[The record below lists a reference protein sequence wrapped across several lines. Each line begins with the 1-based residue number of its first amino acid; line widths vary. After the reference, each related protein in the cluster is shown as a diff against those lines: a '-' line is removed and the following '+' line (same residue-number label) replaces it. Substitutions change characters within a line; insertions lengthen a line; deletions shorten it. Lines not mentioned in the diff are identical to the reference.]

1 MEYATLVE
9 VYDRL
14 AGTQSTHGK
23 VAIVAETLADTP
35 REELQMILRLLQ
47 GELFAPWDPA
57 ELGVSS
63 SLASRAVQ
71 RATGVPAGDVEA
83 DWRETGDLGSAAARA
98 VERRVQQTLVSETLT
113 VEGVYEGLRSLAG
126 YEGAGSEDRRV
137 DTVAGLL
144 ADADPDEATY
154 VVRTALGHLRLGV
167 GRGTVRDAIA
177 AAFLY
182 GGPDEP
188 SETPEDDV
196 AAVERALQVT
206 NDPGLVA
213 QTAADAGRPGLAD
226 LDLEVGRPV
235 EVMLAEKA
243 DSVEAAVADTL
254 ETSSATDGADSGDA
268 DPDEAQYV
276 VRTALGHLRLGV
288 GRGTVRDA
296 IAAAFLGSDPDEP
309 GETPEADVE
318 AVEHALQVTND
329 PGLVARTAADSG
341 RAGLAGLDLEVG
353 RPVEV
358 MLAEKTDSVEA
369 AVADALEASDTGA
382 AGGDAGGDGSGDTP
396 PAPLAEYK
404 VDGFRAQVHFEAGA
418 SEGSGGNEGGGDGGD
433 GESGTGPQLFTRRL
447 EDVTAQF
454 PDVVDAMAGFDADSY
469 IVEGEVVAHDSETGE
484 PLPFQQLSRR
494 IKRKHDVARLVEEVP
509 VVIYLFDLLYL
520 NGESLL
526 ERSLLERV
534 DALESRLTGRE
545 RAIERMP
552 SLRSRDPDRVRS
564 FYEEALSAGH
574 EGLMVKTADA
584 TYQPGKRVG
593 YTRKVK
599 PTMESL
605 DLVVTRATWSEGR
618 RSNNLG
624 RLYLACRDGGALR
637 EVGRL
642 STGFTDEQ
650 LAELTSRLEPHILE
664 QDGRDVDLE
673 PTEVLE
679 VAYEGV
685 QRSPE
690 YDSGYALRFPRF
702 ERFRD
707 DLDAAGADSLDR
719 VESLYERQTDT

>member
-1 MEYATLVE
+1 MTVAAHARFRRASDAGRPVYVPPSRDPGVEYAALVE

-14 AGTQSTHGK
+14 AETQSTHGK
-23 VAIVAETLADTP
+23 VAIVAETLAETSHEDLP
-35 REELQMILRLLQ
+35 MILRLLR

-63 SLASRAVQ
+63 SLASRSVQ
-71 RATGVPAGDVEA
+71 RATGVAAGDVEA
-83 DWRETGDLGSAAARA
+83 DWRETGDLGSAAAKA
-98 VERRVQQTLVSETLT
+98 VERQIQQTLVSETLT
-113 VEGVYEGLRSLAG
+113 VERVYEELRSLAG

-177 AAFLY
+177 AAFL
-182 GGPDEP
+182 GG
-188 SETPEDDV
+188 
-196 AAVERALQVT
+196 
-206 NDPGLVA
+206 
-213 QTAADAGRPGLAD
+213 
-226 LDLEVGRPV
+226 
-235 EVMLAEKA
+235 
-243 DSVEAAVADTL
+243 
-254 ETSSATDGADSGDA
+254 
-268 DPDEAQYV
+268 
-276 VRTALGHLRLGV
+276 
-288 GRGTVRDA
+288 
-296 IAAAFLGSDPDEP
+296 DPDEP
-309 GETPEADVE
+309 GETPGADVE

-329 PGLVARTAADSG
+329 PGLVAQTAADSG
-341 RAGLAGLDLEVG
+341 RAGLADLDLEVG

-382 AGGDAGGDGSGDTP
+382 AGGSGDTP

-418 SEGSGGNEGGGDGGD
+418 SEGNDGNERGGNGGDGG
-433 GESGTGPQLFTRRL
+433 GTGPQLFTRRL

-469 IVEGEVVAHDSETGE
+469 IVEGEVVAHDPETGE

-494 IKRKHDVARLVEEVP
+494 IKRKHDVARLVESVP

-520 NGESLL
+520 DGESLL

-534 DALESRLTGRE
+534 DALEGRLTERTRE
-545 RAIERMP
+545 IERMP
-552 SLRSRDPDRVRS
+552 SLRSRDPDRVRA
-564 FYEEALSAGH
+564 FYEEALAAGH

-605 DLVVTRATWSEGR
+605 DLVVTRAKWSEGR

-624 RLYLACRDGGALR
+624 RLYLACRDGDAFR

-650 LAELTSRLEPHILE
+650 LAELTARLEPHILE

-679 VAYEGV
+679 VAYEEV
-685 QRSPE
+685 QESPE

-702 ERFRD
+702 EGFRD
-707 DLDAAGADSLDR
+707 DLDTAGADSLDR
-719 VESLYERQTDT
+719 VESLYESQTDT

>member
-1 MEYATLVE
+1 MEYAALVE

-113 VEGVYEGLRSLAG
+113 VEGVYEEVRSLAG

-144 ADADPDEATY
+144 ADADPDEAT
-154 VVRTALGHLRLGV
+154 
-167 GRGTVRDAIA
+167 
-177 AAFLY
+177 
-182 GGPDEP
+182 
-188 SETPEDDV
+188 
-196 AAVERALQVT
+196 
-206 NDPGLVA
+206 
-213 QTAADAGRPGLAD
+213 
-226 LDLEVGRPV
+226 
-235 EVMLAEKA
+235 
-243 DSVEAAVADTL
+243 
-254 ETSSATDGADSGDA
+254 
-268 DPDEAQYV
+268 YV

>member
-144 ADADPDEATY
+144 ADADPDEAT
-154 VVRTALGHLRLGV
+154 
-167 GRGTVRDAIA
+167 
-177 AAFLY
+177 
-182 GGPDEP
+182 
-188 SETPEDDV
+188 
-196 AAVERALQVT
+196 
-206 NDPGLVA
+206 
-213 QTAADAGRPGLAD
+213 
-226 LDLEVGRPV
+226 
-235 EVMLAEKA
+235 
-243 DSVEAAVADTL
+243 
-254 ETSSATDGADSGDA
+254 
-268 DPDEAQYV
+268 YV

>member
-1 MEYATLVE
+1 MEYAALVE

-144 ADADPDEATY
+144 ADADPDEAT
-154 VVRTALGHLRLGV
+154 
-167 GRGTVRDAIA
+167 
-177 AAFLY
+177 
-182 GGPDEP
+182 
-188 SETPEDDV
+188 
-196 AAVERALQVT
+196 
-206 NDPGLVA
+206 
-213 QTAADAGRPGLAD
+213 
-226 LDLEVGRPV
+226 
-235 EVMLAEKA
+235 
-243 DSVEAAVADTL
+243 
-254 ETSSATDGADSGDA
+254 
-268 DPDEAQYV
+268 YV

-454 PDVVDAMAGFDADSY
+454 PDVVDAMAGFEADAY

-509 VVIYLFDLLYL
+509 VVIYLFDLLSL
-520 NGESLL
+520 DGESLL
-526 ERSLLERV
+526 ERSLVDRVGVLE
-534 DALESRLTGRE
+534 ERLTECE
-545 RAIERMP
+545 RALERMP
-552 SLRSRDPDRVRS
+552 NRHSREPDRVRE
-564 FYEEALSAGH
+564 FYQDALAAGH
-574 EGLMVKTADA
+574 EGVMVKTADA
-584 TYQPGKRVG
+584 AYQPGNRVG

-605 DLVVTRATWSEGR
+605 DLAVTRAMWSEGR

>member
-1 MEYATLVE
+1 MEYAALVE

-177 AAFLY
+177 AAFL
-182 GGPDEP
+182 GG
-188 SETPEDDV
+188 
-196 AAVERALQVT
+196 
-206 NDPGLVA
+206 
-213 QTAADAGRPGLAD
+213 
-226 LDLEVGRPV
+226 
-235 EVMLAEKA
+235 
-243 DSVEAAVADTL
+243 
-254 ETSSATDGADSGDA
+254 
-268 DPDEAQYV
+268 
-276 VRTALGHLRLGV
+276 
-288 GRGTVRDA
+288 
-296 IAAAFLGSDPDEP
+296 DPDEP

-624 RLYLACRDGGALR
+624 RLYLACRDGDALR

>member
-1 MEYATLVE
+1 VEYAALVE

-35 REELQMILRLLQ
+35 REELPMILRLLQ

-71 RATGVPAGDVEA
+71 RATGIPAGDVEA

-113 VEGVYEGLRSLAG
+113 VEGVYEELRSLAG

-137 DTVAGLL
+137 DTMAGLL
-144 ADADPDEATY
+144 ADADPGEATY

-177 AAFLY
+177 AAFL
-182 GGPDEP
+182 GG
-188 SETPEDDV
+188 
-196 AAVERALQVT
+196 
-206 NDPGLVA
+206 
-213 QTAADAGRPGLAD
+213 
-226 LDLEVGRPV
+226 
-235 EVMLAEKA
+235 
-243 DSVEAAVADTL
+243 
-254 ETSSATDGADSGDA
+254 
-268 DPDEAQYV
+268 
-276 VRTALGHLRLGV
+276 
-288 GRGTVRDA
+288 
-296 IAAAFLGSDPDEP
+296 DPDEP

-329 PGLVARTAADSG
+329 PGLVAQTAADSG

-382 AGGDAGGDGSGDTP
+382 AGGGEDDGGSGDTPPAP

-418 SEGSGGNEGGGDGGD
+418 SEGNDGNEGGGDGGD

-469 IVEGEVVAHDSETGE
+469 IVEGEVVAHDPETGE

-494 IKRKHDVARLVEEVP
+494 IKRKHDVARLVKEVP

-520 NGESLL
+520 DGESLL

-534 DALESRLTGRE
+534 DALEGRLTERTRE
-545 RAIERMP
+545 TERMP
-552 SLRSRDPDRVRS
+552 NLRSRDPDRVRS

-624 RLYLACRDGGALR
+624 RLYLACRDGDALR

-702 ERFRD
+702 EGFRD

>member
-1 MEYATLVE
+1 MEYAALVE

-144 ADADPDEATY
+144 ADADPDEAT
-154 VVRTALGHLRLGV
+154 
-167 GRGTVRDAIA
+167 
-177 AAFLY
+177 
-182 GGPDEP
+182 
-188 SETPEDDV
+188 
-196 AAVERALQVT
+196 
-206 NDPGLVA
+206 
-213 QTAADAGRPGLAD
+213 
-226 LDLEVGRPV
+226 
-235 EVMLAEKA
+235 
-243 DSVEAAVADTL
+243 
-254 ETSSATDGADSGDA
+254 
-268 DPDEAQYV
+268 YV

>member
-1 MEYATLVE
+1 MEYAALVE

-177 AAFLY
+177 AAFL
-182 GGPDEP
+182 GG
-188 SETPEDDV
+188 
-196 AAVERALQVT
+196 
-206 NDPGLVA
+206 
-213 QTAADAGRPGLAD
+213 
-226 LDLEVGRPV
+226 
-235 EVMLAEKA
+235 
-243 DSVEAAVADTL
+243 
-254 ETSSATDGADSGDA
+254 
-268 DPDEAQYV
+268 
-276 VRTALGHLRLGV
+276 
-288 GRGTVRDA
+288 
-296 IAAAFLGSDPDEP
+296 DPDEP

>member
-1 MEYATLVE
+1 MEYAALVE

-14 AGTQSTHGK
+14 AGTQSTHRK
-23 VAIVAETLADTP
+23 VAIVAETLAETP
-35 REELQMILRLLQ
+35 REDLPMVLRLLR

-63 SLASRAVQ
+63 SLASRAIE
-71 RATGVPAGDVEA
+71 RATGVPEAEVEA

-98 VERRVQQTLVSETLT
+98 VERAVQQTLVSETLT
-113 VEGVYEGLRSLAG
+113 VERVYGDLRDLAD

-144 ADADPDEATY
+144 ADADPGEAKY

-177 AAFLY
+177 AAFLHDD
-182 GGPDEP
+182 PDEP
-188 SETPEDDV
+188 GETPEDDV

-206 NDPGLVA
+206 NEPGLVA
-213 QTAADAGRPGLAD
+213 QTAAEGGRAGLAD

-243 DSVEAAVADTL
+243 DSVGAAVADTL
-254 ETSSATDGADSGDA
+254 EGSGVA
-268 DPDEAQYV
+268 E
-276 VRTALGHLRLGV
+276 G
-288 GRGTVRDA
+288 
-296 IAAAFLGSDPDEP
+296 
-309 GETPEADVE
+309 GEEG
-318 AVEHALQVTND
+318 N
-329 PGLVARTAADSG
+329 
-341 RAGLAGLDLEVG
+341 
-353 RPVEV
+353 
-358 MLAEKTDSVEA
+358 
-369 AVADALEASDTGA
+369 
-382 AGGDAGGDGSGDTP
+382 DGSGDTDSP
-396 PAPLAEYK
+396 AAPAPLSEYK
-404 VDGFRAQVHFEAGA
+404 VDGFRVQVHFEAQDVGN
-418 SEGSGGNEGGGDGGD
+418 GSGDSGD
-433 GESGTGPQLFTRRL
+433 GETGPHIFTRRL

-454 PDVVDAMAGFDADSY
+454 PDVVDAMAGFDADAY
-469 IVEGEVVAHDSETGE
+469 IVEGEVVAYDPETGE
-484 PLPFQQLSRR
+484 PVPFQQLSRR
-494 IKRKHDVARLVEEVP
+494 IKRKHDVQRLVEEVP

-520 NGESLL
+520 EGESLL
-526 ERSLLERV
+526 EHSLLERA
-534 DALESRLTGRE
+534 DTLESRLTEHARD
-545 RAIERMP
+545 IERMP
-552 SLRSRDPDRVRS
+552 NLRSRDPDRVRE
-564 FYEEALSAGH
+564 FYEDALAAGH
-574 EGLMVKTADA
+574 EGIMVKTADA

-624 RLYLACRDGGALR
+624 RLYLACRDGDSFR

-650 LAELTSRLEPHILE
+650 LADLTARLEPHILE
-664 QDGRDVDLE
+664 EDGRDVDLE

-679 VAYEGV
+679 VAYEEI
-685 QRSPE
+685 QQSPE

-702 ERFRD
+702 EGFRD
-707 DLDAAGADSLDR
+707 DLDVDDADTLER
-719 VESLYERQTDT
+719 VESLYEGQ

>member
-1 MEYATLVE
+1 VEYAALVE

-14 AGTQSTHGK
+14 AGTQSTHRK

-35 REELQMILRLLQ
+35 REELPMILRLLQ

-113 VEGVYEGLRSLAG
+113 VEGVYEEVRSLAG

-177 AAFLY
+177 AAFL
-182 GGPDEP
+182 GG
-188 SETPEDDV
+188 
-196 AAVERALQVT
+196 
-206 NDPGLVA
+206 
-213 QTAADAGRPGLAD
+213 
-226 LDLEVGRPV
+226 
-235 EVMLAEKA
+235 
-243 DSVEAAVADTL
+243 DS
-254 ETSSATDGADSGDA
+254 
-268 DPDEAQYV
+268 
-276 VRTALGHLRLGV
+276 
-288 GRGTVRDA
+288 
-296 IAAAFLGSDPDEP
+296 DEP
-309 GETPEADVE
+309 GETPGADVE

-329 PGLVARTAADSG
+329 PGLVAQTAADSG

-369 AVADALEASDTGA
+369 AVTDALEAGDTGA
-382 AGGDAGGDGSGDTP
+382 AGGDAGGDGSGDAP

-418 SEGSGGNEGGGDGGD
+418 SEGNGGNEGGGDGGD

-469 IVEGEVVAHDSETGE
+469 IVEGEVVAHDPETGD

-520 NGESLL
+520 DGESLL

-552 SLRSRDPDRVRS
+552 NLRSRDPDRVRA
-564 FYEEALSAGH
+564 FYEEALAAGH
-574 EGLMVKTADA
+574 EGVMVKTADA
-584 TYQPGKRVG
+584 AYQPGKRVG

-624 RLYLACRDGGALR
+624 RLYLACRDGDALR

-650 LAELTSRLEPHILE
+650 LAELTARLEPHILE

-702 ERFRD
+702 EGFRD
-707 DLDAAGADSLDR
+707 DLETAGADSLDR
-719 VESLYERQTDT
+719 VESLYESQTDT

>member
-1 MEYATLVE
+1 MEYAALVE

-144 ADADPDEATY
+144 ADADPDEAT
-154 VVRTALGHLRLGV
+154 
-167 GRGTVRDAIA
+167 
-177 AAFLY
+177 
-182 GGPDEP
+182 
-188 SETPEDDV
+188 
-196 AAVERALQVT
+196 
-206 NDPGLVA
+206 
-213 QTAADAGRPGLAD
+213 
-226 LDLEVGRPV
+226 
-235 EVMLAEKA
+235 
-243 DSVEAAVADTL
+243 
-254 ETSSATDGADSGDA
+254 
-268 DPDEAQYV
+268 YV

-526 ERSLLERV
+526 ERSLLKRV

>member
-1 MEYATLVE
+1 MEYAALVE

-35 REELQMILRLLQ
+35 REELPMILRLLQ

-177 AAFLY
+177 AAFL
-182 GGPDEP
+182 GG
-188 SETPEDDV
+188 
-196 AAVERALQVT
+196 
-206 NDPGLVA
+206 
-213 QTAADAGRPGLAD
+213 
-226 LDLEVGRPV
+226 
-235 EVMLAEKA
+235 
-243 DSVEAAVADTL
+243 
-254 ETSSATDGADSGDA
+254 
-268 DPDEAQYV
+268 
-276 VRTALGHLRLGV
+276 
-288 GRGTVRDA
+288 
-296 IAAAFLGSDPDEP
+296 DPDEP

-353 RPVEV
+353 RPVEG
-358 MLAEKTDSVEA
+358 MLAEQTDSVEA